1 MTALVIA
8 IFTASL
14 LGSLHCA
21 GMCGAF
27 VAIAVN
33 GGASKTATQ
42 SAYHGGRLITY
53 LALGTVAGLLGS
65 LVDMAAYLGGLQP
78 VAAILAGATMIGFAA
93 VALLRLHGARI
104 PKLPLPKA
112 MQEMLIAGHRRAM
125 NRGPIVRAGLI
136 GLLTTLL
143 PCGWLYAFVITA
155 AGTARPELGALA
167 MFVFWLGTLP
177 VLVAI
182 GTGVQTLFGSLG
194 KRLPTV
200 TCVIVLV
207 AGIWTL
213 LGRSGLSSVAM
224 AKALTPTTAPTTVP
238 STTQPM
244 PCCHGK

>member
-1 MTALVIA
+1 MTPLVIA

-33 GGASKTATQ
+33 GNGSRVATQ
-42 SAYHGGRLITY
+42 SAYHLGRLVTY
-53 LALGTVAGLLGS
+53 VTLGAIAGFAGS
-65 LVDMAAYLGGLQP
+65 LVNMAAYLGGLQP
-78 VAAILAGATMIGFAA
+78 VAAILAGVTMIGFAS
-93 VALLRLHGARI
+93 VALLRLHGTTI

-112 MQEMLIAGHRRAM
+112 MQELLIAGHRKAM
-125 NRGPIVRAGLI
+125 NRGPIARATLI

-177 VLVAI
+177 MLVAV
-182 GTGVQTLFGSLG
+182 GTGVQTLLGAFG

-200 TCVIVLV
+200 TCVIVLL
-207 AGIWTL
+207 AGVYTL
-213 LGRSGLSSVAM
+213 LGRTGLNSVAM
-224 AKALTPTTAPTTVP
+224 ARSLAPTTVP
-238 STTQPM
+238 STDTVP
-244 PCCHGK
+244 PCCREK

>member
-1 MTALVIA
+1 MTPLVLA

-33 GGASKTATQ
+33 GGASKVATQ
-42 SAYHGGRLITY
+42 SAYHAGRLVTY
-53 LALGTVAGLLGS
+53 VTLGAIAGSLGS
-65 LVDMAAYLGGLQP
+65 LLNLAAYLGGLQP
-78 VAAILAGATMIGFAA
+78 VAAILAGATMIGFAT
-93 VALLRLHGARI
+93 VALLRLHGAKI

-112 MQEMLIAGHRRAM
+112 MQDLLVAGHRKAM
-125 NRGPIVRAGLI
+125 NRGPIVRAALI

-155 AGTARPELGALA
+155 AGTARPDLGALA

-182 GTGVQTLFGSLG
+182 GTGVQTLLGTFG

-200 TCVIVLV
+200 TCVIVLI
-207 AGIWTL
+207 AGVWTL
-213 LGRSGLSSVAM
+213 MGRTNLSSVAM
-224 AKALTPTTAPTTVP
+224 ANAMQPTTGPTTGP
-238 STTQPM
+238 SADTVL
-244 PCCHGK
+244 PCCREK